1 MKKGPI
7 SGPFDIYAGMQ
18 QTTEG
23 L

>member
-7 SGPFDIYAGMQ
+7 SGPFDIYASMQ